1 MQREAL
7 QMLYPDALVSL
18 TAAAGAGG
26 ETEGQLS
33 THQTKELYSAAG
45 DERHAGEEEDLEE

>member
-1 MQREAL
+1 
-7 QMLYPDALVSL
+7 MLYPDALVSL

-33 THQTKELYSAAG
+33 THQTKELNSAAG